1 MYNRSIAELLN
12 ERIVKMEKLYY
23 QLPYVKQFEAKV
35 LSCEKGKKG
44 FEVILDRTGF
54 YPEGGGQPS
63 DTGMLGEARVLEV
76 HEKGEEIIHY
86 TDREMQTGQTV
97 AGTIDWEGRFSNMQQ
112 HSGEH
117 IVSGLIHGRY
127 GYDNVGFHMGHE
139 EMTIDLNG
147 SLTWTQLME
156 IEKEANEVVY
166 SNQYI
171 AVTYPT
177 EEELAELDY
186 RSKKELTGQVRIVE
200 IPGSDCCA
208 CCGTHVERTGEIGAI
223 KFLSMIHYKGGVR
236 ISMICGAKAM
246 EDYDRKTDQAIA
258 ISNLLSAKPDR
269 LAEAVERL
277 KNEAAEKDARIG
289 ALTRELFTLKAERY
303 EEGQKL
309 LLVFEEGLL
318 PVQVRQFCNLL
329 LEEGKAGTAAVFSP
343 DGRGGYNYCAG
354 SRAIDMKEAGKTL
367 NAKLNG
373 RGGGSSQMIQG
384 SFAAPEEEIK
394 EVFEAFL

>member
-1 MYNRSIAELLN
+1 M
-12 ERIVKMEKLYY
+12 
-23 QLPYVKQFEAKV
+23 
-35 LSCEKGKKG
+35 
-44 FEVILDRTGF
+44 T
-54 YPEGGGQPS
+54 
-63 DTGMLGEARVLEV
+63 
-76 HEKGEEIIHY
+76 
-86 TDREMQTGQTV
+86 
-97 AGTIDWEGRFSNMQQ
+97 GTIDWDGRFSNMQQ

-117 IVSGLIHGRY
+117 IVSGLIHDRY

-147 SLTWTQLME
+147 SLTWAQLME
-156 IEKEANEVVY
+156 IEKEANKVVY

-171 AVTYPT
+171 AVTYPAQ
-177 EEELAELDY
+177 EELAKLDY

-236 ISMICGAKAM
+236 ISMLCGAKAM
-246 EDYDRKTDQAIA
+246 DDYDRKTDQAIA
-258 ISNLLSAKPDR
+258 ISNLLSAKPDS
-269 LAEAVERL
+269 LSKAVERL

-289 ALTRELFTLKAERY
+289 ALTRELFALKAEKY
-303 EEGQKL
+303 EAGQKL

-329 LEEGKAGTAAVFSP
+329 LESGKAGTAAVFSP

-354 SRAIDMKEAGKTL
+354 SRLIDMKEAGKML

-384 SFAAPEEEIK
+384 AFAASEKEIK
-394 EVFEAFL
+394 DGFEALI